1 MDASEA
7 LGACLRD
14 RCLGK
19 RFQICCRD
27 LDGRWI
33 TLNYV
38 ASTTSVRMLQFMLHR
53 KTRLPPEDC
62 VLVYRSKLLQ
72 HDKTLASSG
81 ITKDAGLQVL
91 GRLLGGVSIKGD
103 VAEQPSRCYGV
114 FTRSER
120 EGFAVLTRYAVR
132 STGTTVHCTEL
143 EIATDPR
150 LSELLRSNTEEAY
163 GVEIDMMHRYPSTTG
178 SAASSPRTVRPL
190 SPPPPQPHRQPH

>member
-103 VAEQPSRCYGV
+103 VAEQP
-114 FTRSER
+114 
-120 EGFAVLTRYAVR
+120 
-132 STGTTVHCTEL
+132 
-143 EIATDPR
+143 
-150 LSELLRSNTEEAY
+150 
-163 GVEIDMMHRYPSTTG
+163 HR
-178 SAASSPRTVRPL
+178 RT
-190 SPPPPQPHRQPH
+190 